1 MVSCETAYEITDFMR
16 RYGVEDGAIGII
28 EEHWELIV
36 EAVKMIEEIVPED
49 EVC

>member
-1 MVSCETAYEITDFMR
+1 MVSSAKAYEIQDFMR

-36 EAVKMIEEIVPED
+36 EAAKEIEDLVPED

>member
-1 MVSCETAYEITDFMR
+1 MVDCNKAYEIQDFMR

-36 EAVKMIEEIVPED
+36 EAVKRIEEIVPED